1 MKILFHS
8 TLFVCASLL
17 FLNSDLTAHELTIGN
32 YSLVSKERVGR
43 TEFNYIY
50 HADVTNNGPDVRN
63 VTATVT
69 SASEHTTVIDGT
81 LTFGEVSAQNTVTSS
96 DRKPKASVS
105 EANTFTIRQGRR
117 FPFDPEVLVWKVE
130 AEPVLPTIPESS
142 KVKSDLIRNGAF
154 ELGDTGWAHN
164 QWTYRVDGKEGV
176 GMRVSP
182 FSAPNN
188 QGFIMQELHLPSEL
202 ETGVFSFEY
211 RFQTQPN
218 LNASLGGFG
227 SSLMTLD
234 GNILTILHTVDVN
247 SFPGFDWQ
255 SVRVVLNTEALNQLN
270 TAHAAGRRVFLLIAL
285 MGENIEV
292 VVDNVAFQVEG
303 TMKLPNIL
311 GVIAYIRDGK
321 EIRRV
326 RPNGSDDSLIW
337 TFSDS
342 IGSNR
347 VYDVAW
353 RPDTK
358 ALAFSSNH
366 EYGYSRWSS
375 DIYLVRPDGSDI
387 RRVTNPPALNDLTGS
402 YPTGIVKGKVH
413 NKTGRIISVI
423 IYMQGATE
431 PAQKS
436 SALLFPDGNAG
447 DTLDFTIEAADLG
460 PGVGQYIAVWEEGYP
475 EAKVTVDVQAGET
488 VDAGT
493 IDYIGLRDTHTVSQ
507 LTWRGDGSEIGF
519 ELSTLLRRIKSN
531 ADFTD
536 IDEPLLNLDLLASN
550 PAWSP
555 KEDKILYVQMMS
567 SEKEGIYLTDVG
579 SSNEGTRLVFPTQV
593 DSSAEN
599 PVWLPDGSGFLFVQ
613 KQSKSGM
620 FGADIFQYD
629 MASGQAIPLTDF
641 WNEQAA
647 YPSPSP
653 DGQYIVFE
661 RLPQNSEHR
670 DLWVM
675 KRDDPTVMWP
685 LTNNGKSGNPEW
697 SRAEP

>member
-1 MKILFHS
+1 
-8 TLFVCASLL
+8 
-17 FLNSDLTAHELTIGN
+17 
-32 YSLVSKERVGR
+32 
-43 TEFNYIY
+43 
-50 HADVTNNGPDVRN
+50 
-63 VTATVT
+63 
-69 SASEHTTVIDGT
+69 
-81 LTFGEVSAQNTVTSS
+81 
-96 DRKPKASVS
+96 
-105 EANTFTIRQGRR
+105 
-117 FPFDPEVLVWKVE
+117 
-130 AEPVLPTIPESS
+130 
-142 KVKSDLIRNGAF
+142 
-154 ELGDTGWAHN
+154 
-164 QWTYRVDGKEGV
+164 
-176 GMRVSP
+176 MRVSP